1 MELINDYRIKMTAGV
16 IFSITMQ
23 NRKGNGNKCKLEHKQ
38 FALIILYAIMKTVS
52 SRMKMQC

>member
-16 IFSITMQ
+16 IFSITMK
-23 NRKGNGNKCKLEHKQ
+23 NRNGNGNICKLKHKQ
-38 FALIILYAIMKTVS
+38 FALIILYAIMETVS